1 MKYTITGGLGFIG
14 NSLVNYL
21 LNSGHDVQIIDN
33 LANVNNFKHDSFEN
47 RATFHKIDILNSEKL
62 ESVIEGQDGI
72 FHHAALID
80 VQESFRNKDLYH
92 QVNVLGTQNIFEV
105 AKKFNLKVVYASSAA
120 VYGNCPSSPIKE
132 KDLLN
137 PINPYGQT
145 KLECENVAKK
155 FAEDGVKSI
164 GLRYFNAFGPCQSLA
179 YAGVITKFFE
189 KLVQGKSPEIFGMG
203 DQIRDFVFV
212 DDIAEAN
219 LKAMEN
225 DTSFSII
232 NIASGKP
239 TKIIDLARLM
249 IKSFGY
255 DFDPVFLPLN
265 HGDIQKSLAD
275 ITLASKLLNWIPKT
289 KLEDWIESRINKNY
303 EKK

>member
-1 MKYTITGGLGFIG
+1 MKYTVTGGLGFIG

-33 LANVNNFKHDSFEN
+33 LSNVNNSKHDSLEN
-47 RATFHKIDILNSEKL
+47 TATLHKIDILNSEKL
-62 ESVIEGQDGI
+62 ESLIEGQDGI

-92 QVNVLGTQNIFEV
+92 RVNVLGTQNIFEV

-145 KLECENVAKK
+145 KMECEKIAENFAKK
-155 FAEDGVKSI
+155 GVKSI
-164 GLRYFNAFGPCQSLA
+164 GLRYFNVFGPCQSSA

-189 KLVQGKSPEIFGMG
+189 KLLQGKSPEIFGMG

-212 DDIAEAN
+212 DDVAEAN
-219 LKAMEN
+219 LKAMN
-225 DTSFSII
+225 SNIDFSII
-232 NIASGKP
+232 NVASGKP
-239 TKIIDLARLM
+239 TKIIDLAQFM
-249 IKSFGY
+249 IESFG
-255 DFDPVFLPLN
+255 FNFKPSFLSALE
-265 HGDIQKSLAD
+265 GDIQESLAD
-275 ITLASKLLNWIPKT
+275 ITLASKLLNWEPKT
-289 KLEDWIESRINKNY
+289 ELEDWVTLQA
-303 EKK
+303 KKYQAKK

>member
-1 MKYTITGGLGFIG
+1 MKYTVTGGLGFIG

-33 LANVNNFKHDSFEN
+33 LTNVNNSKHDSLEN
-47 RATFHKIDILNSEKL
+47 TATFHKIDILNSEKL
-62 ESVIEGQDGI
+62 ESLIEGQDGI

-155 FAEDGVKSI
+155 FAKDGVKSI
-164 GLRYFNAFGPCQSLA
+164 GLRYFNVFGPCQSLA

-212 DDIAEAN
+212 DDVAEAN

-225 DTSFSII
+225 DINFSII

-255 DFDPVFLPLN
+255 DFDPVFSSSKI
-265 HGDIQKSLAD
+265 GDIQKSLAD

-289 KLEDWIESRINKNY
+289 KLEDWIESRVNKN
-303 EKK
+303 